1 MNDRDFFMA
10 VANRLEEL
18 GNGAEPKDES
28 LGICWDI
35 ARTLREQ
42 GVDSTAVYEF
52 LSEVWLEMGY
62 EEQAFPLGEID
73 ERHCNRY
80 RRHWDGPR
88 GDARRDLARR
98 AAIVVRGIAPIE
110 A

>member
-1 MNDRDFFMA
+1 MNDHDFFMA
-10 VANRLEEL
+10 VADRLEEL
-18 GNGAEPKDES
+18 GNGAAPKDES
-28 LGICWDI
+28 LGICWDVS
-35 ARTLREQ
+35 RTLLEQ

-52 LSEVWLEMGY
+52 LREVWEEMGY
-62 EEQAFPLGEID
+62 EEPTCPLGEID
-73 ERHCNRY
+73 ELHCNLH
-80 RRHWDGPR
+80 RHRWAGPR